1 MSDTPPPTPKESA
14 DPKASADA
22 LRMRVLE
29 YQIEF
34 LRRELEFVNARH
46 AATIYSAAWHLAWP
60 VRKIEQAVRS
70 AYARHRQRV
79 RARRAA
85 LDTLKPPQP
94 AKSLPVADAGAPL
107 DAQALADRIASR
119 MTPPR

>member
-1 MSDTPPPTPKESA
+1 MSELPLPKDPPDA
-14 DPKASADA
+14 KASADA

-60 VRKIEQAVRS
+60 VRKIEQAVRN
-70 AYARHRQRV
+70 AYARQRV
-79 RARRAA
+79 RVRRAA
-85 LDTLKPPQP
+85 LDALKPPEP
-94 AKSLPVADAGAPL
+94 AKSLPIADAGASL
-107 DAQALADRIASR
+107 DAQTLADRIASR
-119 MTPPR
+119 MKPPR